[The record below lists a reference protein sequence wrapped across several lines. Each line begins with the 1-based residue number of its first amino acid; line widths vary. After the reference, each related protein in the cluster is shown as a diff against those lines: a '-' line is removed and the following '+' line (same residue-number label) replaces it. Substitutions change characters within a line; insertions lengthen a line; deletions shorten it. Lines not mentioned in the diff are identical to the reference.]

1 MSTRSRRS
9 LVALAMSAAVL
20 AAAEASAWPS
30 VLMESLNRDARRL
43 VPATLAR
50 LLADREKEIFEES
63 RAFPAELAQAMAADL
78 SSGNL
83 RMETIAALDAR
94 AFEASAL
101 LREQRVSDGIV
112 KLGALLRIP
121 ADLADPVLSA
131 GPEGYPLGVT
141 REYYTFI
148 SGSLDKIP
156 VVVDN
161 EPALRMPRRGL
172 GGYWQTV
179 LGRSRI
185 DSPVIRLELFRN
197 GRVVSHRTIDY
208 RSPVFGVASLSYS
221 RAVTAIAATWLAVWR
236 DVRGDVTRTPR
247 PATVEP
253 SDAPPV
259 SPTPILS
266 PGATPP
272 PSVPGARGAGFISA
286 QRAGRVLR
294 EGRDGASLPTQ

>member
-1 MSTRSRRS
+1 MNARSGGS
-9 LVALAMSAAVL
+9 FVALAVAAAVL

-30 VLMESLNRDARRL
+30 ALMESLNRDARRL
-43 VPATLAR
+43 VPHTLAR
-50 LLADREKEIFEES
+50 LMAEREKEIFEES
-63 RAFPAELAQAMAADL
+63 RAFPSDLAQALAADL
-78 SSGNL
+78 STGAL
-83 RMETIAALDAR
+83 RAETIAALDAR
-94 AFEASAL
+94 AVEASAL
-101 LREQRVSDGIV
+101 LRERRVSDGIV

-121 ADLADPVLSA
+121 ADLSDPILSA

-141 REYYTFI
+141 REYYTFV

-156 VVVDN
+156 VVIDN

-172 GGYWQTV
+172 SGYWQTV

-185 DSPVIRLELFRN
+185 DAPVIRIELFRN

-247 PATVEP
+247 PETVAP

-259 SPTPILS
+259 NPTPVVS
-266 PGATPP
+266 PSGAPGA
-272 PSVPGARGAGFISA
+272 V
-286 QRAGRVLR
+286 
-294 EGRDGASLPTQ
+294 LPTP